1 MKKRDPVKKAAKAVS
16 KKKEVASQMAI
27 SEEEIRELMCTELPE
42 KLKEEV
48 CQEVAEQMGI
58 PVEEVRENMERE
70 EAIIRS
76 RWLKKLAEGCRNPD
90 A

>member
-16 KKKEVASQMAI
+16 KKKKKASRMAI
-27 SEEEIRELMCTELPE
+27 TEEEIRELMSTELPE
-42 KLKEEV
+42 KLKEDV

-76 RWLKKLAEGCRNPD
+76 RWLKK
-90 A
+90 